1 MNFFR
6 RLAPSYTPENI
17 MHQGDILVLREK
29 ILQAIMVFFT
39 IAGLPVMVTIAVVG
53 IGAES
58 DSVNLVYYGVYLLFL
73 SMTIARGAP
82 YTIRAHILTSIAY
95 LLSVVQVFENGE
107 LSDLRAYLIAYTA
120 LSAVFFGYR
129 TTIWSLSLGLLTIA
143 GFGIYGTTVPEPAVA
158 VLANIRNGTSWM
170 VIGGA
175 YLLLGG
181 IIAGSISF
189 LVNGLGTHLEQR
201 ADLADRLEYERDSLE
216 SRIDERTV
224 SLTRSMAQLHAAA
237 DISHTI
243 GALTDPETLLQQ
255 VAELIKDRFHL
266 YYVGIFLIDGSR
278 QNAVL
283 RAGTGEAG
291 IKMISQGHQLA
302 VGGGS
307 MIGWAVSNRKARIA
321 LDVGAE
327 AVRFNNPHLPR
338 TRSEMALPIVTHD
351 QVLGAITIQSDQA
364 NAFDENDITILESV
378 ANSLGIALENDR
390 LYHET
395 RQSLEEI
402 RALNRDYLQRA
413 WAETIDVYG
422 DLSYDFVNKTAF
434 EPNQKAET
442 NLVEVPMMLRDEVIG
457 TITLEMDRTHLNEEE
472 TSFVENVTTQTAIA
486 LENARLLHETER
498 RALQEQ
504 KLNELA
510 SRFSRALSIDEIIR
524 AAVQEFGQLPS
535 VAEVSVQINPTAQQ
549 AQPAN
554 GGPARP
560 GSNGKEHHG

>member
-17 MHQGDILVLREK
+17 SHQGDILVLREK
-29 ILQAIMVFFT
+29 ILQAIMVFFS
-39 IAGLPVMVTIAVVG
+39 IAGLPVMISIAVVG

-129 TTIWSLSLGLLTIA
+129 TTIWSLSLGMLTIA
-143 GFGIYGTTVPEPAVA
+143 GFGIYGTTVPEPVVA

-224 SLTRSMAQLHAAA
+224 SLTRGMAQLHAAA

-243 GALTDPETLLQQ
+243 SALTDPETLLQQ

>member
-73 SMTIARGAP
+73 SMTIVRGTP

-224 SLTRSMAQLHAAA
+224 SLTRGMAQLHAAA

-243 GALTDPETLLQQ
+243 SALTDPETLLQQ

-422 DLSYDFVNKTAF
+422 DLSYDFINKTAF
-434 EPNQKAET
+434 EPSQKAET